1 MQGRAYPGGKDLLG
15 SSTIPEDSPEGAR
28 RTRPCARSGPPCTS
42 CTSCAACRSRRSAR
56 TPRRRK
62 VSRRN
67 SRRASRL
74 RFAGPAQRTPTCAG
88 RRARPRAGACATAS
102 GPTGRRRPGS
112 SCAELGRLQAA
123 RGPPRCR
130 RARPA
135 PECRGGRPS
144 ASCRPSSSTAP
155 RRPSSSRTRARILSS
170 SGGSAAR
177 GVGGRSGVLGGSSS
191 IVTGGSVARAA
202 AARPDSQFK

>member
-15 SSTIPEDSPEGAR
+15 SSTISEDSPEGA
-28 RTRPCARSGPPCTS
+28 TASRPCARSGPPCTS

-62 VSRRN
+62 VGRRSSRM
-67 SRRASRL
+67 ASCL
-74 RFAGPAQRTPTCAG
+74 RFAGPARRTLTCAG

-112 SCAELGRLQAA
+112 SCAELGCLQEA
-123 RGPPRCR
+123 RELPRCR

-135 PECRGGRPS
+135 PGCRGGRPS
-144 ASCRPSSSTAP
+144 ASCRPRLSRPLSSACSASPTARP
-155 RRPSSSRTRARILSS
+155 RTWTSAPSARAR
-170 SGGSAAR
+170 R
-177 GVGGRSGVLGGSSS
+177 
-191 IVTGGSVARAA
+191 RA
-202 AARPDSQFK
+202 